1 MPRVYLGLGS
11 NVGDRMGSL
20 RLAVQLLSRRMT
32 VVRVSSVY
40 ETEPAGFEDQPLFL
54 NAVVCTSA
62 ELGPFELLS
71 LAKRFEGELGREH
84 SFRNAPRPIDIDI
97 LLYGDMVIG
106 TRALTVPHP
115 RMAERAFV
123 LVPLAEL
130 AGRLVDPVT
139 RKRVDDLA
147 AEVDGVGGVR
157 RMEELSLE
165 PATGWQ
171 RRADVSDIS

>member
-1 MPRVYLGLGS
+1 MD
-11 NVGDRMGSL
+11 NL
-20 RLAVQLLSRRMT
+20 RSAVHLLSRRMA
-32 VVRVSSVY
+32 VLRVSSVY
-40 ETEPAGFEDQPLFL
+40 ETEPSGFKEQPLFL
-54 NAVVCTSA
+54 NAVVCASA

-71 LAKRFEGELGREH
+71 LAKQVEGELGRKH

-106 TRALTVPHP
+106 TEALTVPHP

-147 AEVDGVGGVR
+147 AEVAGGGDVC
-157 RMEELSLE
+157 RMEGLSLE
-165 PATGWQ
+165 PAAGWQ
-171 RRADVSDIS
+171 GRTDVSDFS